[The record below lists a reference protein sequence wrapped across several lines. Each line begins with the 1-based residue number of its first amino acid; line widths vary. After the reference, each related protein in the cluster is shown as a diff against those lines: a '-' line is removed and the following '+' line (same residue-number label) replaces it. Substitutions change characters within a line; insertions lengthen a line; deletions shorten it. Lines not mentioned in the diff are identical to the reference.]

1 MTDNK
6 AKQPDIANLRQ
17 EIDRVDQALL
27 SLIAERLDLARAVRD
42 AKSGS
47 RVWRPSREDS
57 LIRHLADMAGDT
69 SAHLVSR
76 IWAELMSA
84 SLALQGPIRLHIA
97 LEGDAVDVWSLV
109 RDRFGAAIPMS
120 SYPTASSALA
130 AAYSDPEGVAV
141 LPSPVGMN
149 TWWSALCSGGA
160 MPDMHILAG
169 LPRVSPDLWPR
180 AVAVSSVDVVPS
192 KQDRLLLALEEPAV
206 LHDLGVKGVL
216 KAESGRNKLIWLE
229 AGYDLDTIALVQDRD
244 PSAKMIGYLS
254 LPLNDC

>member
-1 MTDNK
+1 MTQSDG
-6 AKQPDIANLRQ
+6 QPLDISKLRQ
-17 EIDRVDQALL
+17 EIDRVDTALL
-27 SLIAERLDLARAVRD
+27 SLIAERLDLARSVRD

-57 LIRHLADMAGDT
+57 LIRHLADISGDT

-130 AAYSDPEGVAV
+130 AAYSDPEGVAI
-141 LPSPVGMN
+141 LPSPQGMN
-149 TWWSALCSGGA
+149 TWWSALCEGGA

-169 LPRVSPDLWPR
+169 LPRVSADQWPR
-180 AVAVSSVDVVPS
+180 AVAVSTVDVVPS
-192 KQDRLLLALEEPAV
+192 NDDRLLLTLEQSDAL
-206 LHDLGVKGVL
+206 HNLGISGKL
-216 KAESGRNKLIWLE
+216 KAESGAKKLIWLE
-229 AGYDLDTIALVQDRD
+229 SGQTLDIIEQIEAQD
-244 PSAKMIGYLS
+244 PTAKFIGYLS
-254 LPLNDC
+254 LPLSES

>member
-1 MTDNK
+1 MTPSDG
-6 AKQPDIANLRQ
+6 QPLDISKLRQ
-17 EIDRVDQALL
+17 EIDRVDTALL
-27 SLIAERLDLARAVRD
+27 SLIAERLDLARSVRD

-57 LIRHLADMAGDT
+57 LIRHLAEISGDT

-97 LEGDAVDVWSLV
+97 LEGDAVDVLSLV
-109 RDRFGAAIPMS
+109 RDRFGAAIPIS

-141 LPSPVGMN
+141 LPSPQGMN
-149 TWWSALCSGGA
+149 TWWSALCDGGA

-169 LPRVSPDLWPR
+169 LPRVSADQWPR
-180 AVAVSSVDVVPS
+180 AVAVSTVDVVPS
-192 KQDRLLLALEEPAV
+192 KDDRLLLTLEQSDV
-206 LHDLGVKGVL
+206 LHSLGISGNL
-216 KAESGRNKLIWLE
+216 KAESGSKKLIWLE
-229 AGYDLDTIALVQDRD
+229 SGQTLDVIDRIKAHD
-244 PSAKMIGYLS
+244 PSAKIIGYLS
-254 LPLNDC
+254 LPLSES

>member
-1 MTDNK
+1 MTQNNSPK
-6 AKQPDIANLRQ
+6 TDISHIRR
-17 EIDRVDQALL
+17 EIDRVDEALL
-27 SLIAERLDLARAVRD
+27 SLVAERLELARAVRE

-57 LIRHLADMAGDT
+57 LIRHLSDISGDT

-130 AAYSDPEGVAV
+130 AAYSDPEGVAI
-141 LPSPVGMN
+141 LPSPIGMN
-149 TWWSALCSGGA
+149 TWWTALSADGA
-160 MPDMHILAG
+160 MPDMRILAG
-169 LPRVSPDLWPR
+169 LPRVSNEEWPR
-180 AVAVSSVDVVPS
+180 AVAVSTVDMIAS
-192 KQDRLLLALEEPAV
+192 SNDRLLLTLDRPEV
-206 LHDLGVKGVL
+206 LHDLSITGVL
-216 KAESGRNKLIWLE
+216 KAESGQKHLIWLD
-229 AGYDLDTIALVQDRD
+229 AGQDVERIQDVKAQD
-244 PSAKMIGYLS
+244 PSAKIIGYLS
-254 LPLNDC
+254 PPLSEN

>member
-1 MTDNK
+1 MTQSDG
-6 AKQPDIANLRQ
+6 QPLDISKLRQ
-17 EIDRVDQALL
+17 EIDRVDTALL
-27 SLIAERLDLARAVRD
+27 SLIAERLDLARSVRD

-57 LIRHLADMAGDT
+57 LIRHLADISGDT

-130 AAYSDPEGVAV
+130 AAYSDPEGVAI
-141 LPSPVGMN
+141 LPSPQGMN
-149 TWWSALCSGGA
+149 TWWSALCEGGA

-169 LPRVSPDLWPR
+169 LPRVSADQWPR
-180 AVAVSSVDVVPS
+180 AVAVSTVDVVPS
-192 KQDRLLLALEEPAV
+192 NDDRLLLTLEQSDAL
-206 LHDLGVKGVL
+206 HNLGISGKL
-216 KAESGRNKLIWLE
+216 KAESGPKKLIWLE
-229 AGYDLDTIALVQDRD
+229 SGQTLDIIEQIEAQD
-244 PSAKMIGYLS
+244 PTAKFIGYLS
-254 LPLNDC
+254 LPLSES